1 MEARLKNLFDFQ
13 KFANEPELQRVIDQA
28 HARRGA
34 RLLSLD
40 EADMVNAA
48 GDKYVKPENADPL
61 NQPDAQE

>member
-1 MEARLKNLFDFQ
+1 MEARLKDLFDFQ
-13 KFANEPELQRVIDQA
+13 KFMDEPELQRVIDQA

-48 GDKYVKPENADPL
+48 GDKYQKPESADPF
-61 NQPDAQE
+61 NRPNKQE